1 MRSMRLLRIAALLAW
16 VPGMVSA
23 AVAQS
28 LVDPT
33 RPPAGLADMAGSVA
47 VGGPVLQSVM
57 LSPGRKMA
65 VISGEAVVLGGRYG
79 EARLVRLTESEAVLK
94 NGDETTVLKLY
105 PQVEKR
111 MTGGQKTGSPGNVVI
126 KK

>member
-1 MRSMRLLRIAALLAW
+1 MRIAALLAW
-16 VPGMVSA
+16 MPCMVSA
-23 AVAQS
+23 AVAQT

-33 RPPAGLADMAGSVA
+33 RPPGGLADMAGSAA

-57 LSPGRKMA
+57 LSPGRKVA

-111 MTGGQKTGSPGNVVI
+111 MAGSPKSGSTGKAVT